1 MVFFGKDIF
10 KKFLSICKRRMG
22 VCFLMKEMFS
32 ELLKRCRGI
41 EEKGGA
47 TGRGGLGS
55 REGECEGLD
64 VC

>member
-10 KKFLSICKRRMG
+10 KRVISICKRRMG

-32 ELLKRCRGI
+32 ELLKRHRRI

-47 TGRGGLGS
+47 TGRGGSGS
-55 REGECEGLD
+55 RDRKREGLD
-64 VC
+64 AC